1 MRRVFILFTF
11 LCGFCSV
18 PGLATTDDIFRQSD
32 DRFTAAAS
40 RFENKKNNYFS
51 SVSVEEIRQQKR
63 THNLTVAA
71 VVAASFFL
79 LVGLGMLTEKLLKKH
94 RVLSRVRLSAK
105 KRHGSHTLDD
115 VFEIEKRG

>member
-51 SVSVEEIRQQKR
+51 SVSVEEISR
-63 THNLTVAA
+63 VC
-71 VVAASFFL
+71 
-79 LVGLGMLTEKLLKKH
+79 GCLLKNATARIRWTTCLK
-94 RVLSRVRLSAK
+94 
-105 KRHGSHTLDD
+105 
-115 VFEIEKRG
+115 

>member
-1 MRRVFILFTF
+1 MRLTFLLFVF
-11 LCGFCSV
+11 LCGFCAA
-18 PGLATTDDIFRQSD
+18 PGLATTDDLFRQSD
-32 DRFTAAAS
+32 ERFAAAAS

-63 THNLTVAA
+63 THDLTVAA

-79 LVGLGMLTEKLLKKH
+79 LVGLGMLTDKLLKKH
-94 RVLSRVRLSAK
+94 RVFSRVRLSAK